1 MLHKMSKLSLV
12 NWMQTAFWLRICL
25 YWYVQNLAEKGL
37 VAVIRAIFKDFQVT
51 NSMLS
56 TVIF

>member
-1 MLHKMSKLSLV
+1 MSKLSLV